1 MTTVTM
7 EEAVTSIIESQ
18 IESGNSF
25 SAYTVTQRLREEV
38 NTQKTAID
46 GLDAD
51 QVPLSDGRIID
62 TQPIDHRN
70 VRDAVKAVMKDDSRG
85 YVSSVVGGFVAYHHP
100 NKDDAQL
107 RQEFGL
113 PEATDSKTDDGVDDE
128 DTSLSSIIG
137 DTASDEDSGGDSS
150 GLLRKFG
157 K

>member
-7 EEAVTSIIESQ
+7 QDAVTSIIESQ

-25 SAYTVTQRLREEV
+25 SAHTVTQRLRADV
-38 NTQKTAID
+38 NTQKTEID
-46 GLDAD
+46 GLNVD

-62 TQPIDHRN
+62 TQPIEHHE
-70 VRDAVKAVMKDDSRG
+70 VRDTVKQVMRDDSRG

-113 PEATDSKTDDGVDDE
+113 PEAADSDDSDDAADE
-128 DTSLSSIIG
+128 DTSLSSIVG
-137 DTASDEDSGGDSS
+137 DTASDEDTGGDS
-150 GLLRKFG
+150 GLLKKFG
-157 K
+157 N